1 MVGQMMI
8 GDSLHGSAIVRTF
21 IYLASIS
28 IDNQDPR
35 DHWQEL
41 FVTEMWY
48 IFQGEGLATR

>member
-1 MVGQMMI
+1 MMI